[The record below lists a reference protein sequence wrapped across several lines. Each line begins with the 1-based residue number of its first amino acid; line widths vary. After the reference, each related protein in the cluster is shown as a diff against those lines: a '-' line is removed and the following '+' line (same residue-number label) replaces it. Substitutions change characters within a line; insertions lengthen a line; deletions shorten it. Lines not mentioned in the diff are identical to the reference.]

1 MVSFVT
7 SLPNPPAPDAE
18 PQPELR
24 TEQRI
29 AWLTLVIGLAA
40 GAASALT
47 GHWPWASGLMI
58 GAVLAWLNFR
68 WLRRGLDALVDASAA
83 QAGAPRPRVP
93 VGTYFRALFRYALI
107 ALSVYVI
114 FKVLRV
120 PLASM
125 VIGLCAL
132 AVAAIAASVYEIW
145 HPGE

>member
-58 GAVLAWLNFR
+58 VGSIVINLPPQPIGFAPLVAIAVGAVLF
-68 WLRRGLDALVDASAA
+68 GVALGGWGFAIWSGASAV
-83 QAGAPRPRVP
+83 PRVAP
-93 VGTYFRALFRYALI
+93 AKARPSPA
-107 ALSVYVI
+107 
-114 FKVLRV
+114 
-120 PLASM
+120 
-125 VIGLCAL
+125 
-132 AVAAIAASVYEIW
+132 
-145 HPGE
+145 